1 MVKVILYNAT
11 TVNGYIA
18 KSNGET
24 PWSKKEW
31 QTFHKT
37 VKEMGNI
44 IVGRRTYEIMAR
56 EKAFEGC
63 GNPVVVVVTRS
74 QKNQGKDVI
83 FVDSPEKAVGALR
96 SMKFKRLLLGG
107 GRRLNSSFLLSGLV
121 NEVWIDIEPFLF
133 GDGIRI
139 IDANNLNVKLKVI
152 GFRRLS
158 RDLVQI
164 RYEIVK

>member
-1 MVKVILYNAT
+1 
-11 TVNGYIA
+11 
-18 KSNGET
+18 
-24 PWSKKEW
+24 
-31 QTFHKT
+31 
-37 VKEMGNI
+37 
-44 IVGRRTYEIMAR
+44 
-56 EKAFEGC
+56 
-63 GNPVVVVVTRS
+63 
-74 QKNQGKDVI
+74 
-83 FVDSPEKAVGALR
+83 VDSPEKAVGALR